1 MQTTATG
8 NASDNVLQPL
18 KNALSS
24 SSADTKQGSSNLE
37 AGFQMA
43 NQTFA
48 PNTNNLKIILV
59 ITDGQ
64 FADSNLLSTMKP
76 VLDSLVL
83 QKVLVLLYSFDRTT
97 GTGGAKAALSQVACY
112 VNGTYEQVEK
122 TVDNPLWTLRSYFG
136 IIAYWRLEYNKFRPY
151 WSKPYPDDGSLG
163 TVITA
168 AYPTF
173 APDNYT
179 LIGVVGY
186 DINLNELAGIT
197 ATQFSAALALRASSD
212 PADIVVNPVPLPCNV
227 SLSNLALPVFLVT
240 LIYGKIC
247 LNLT

>member
-1 MQTTATG
+1 MHSECCMQMTA
-8 NASDNVLQPL
+8 NNNDSNLQPL
-18 KNALSS
+18 KSALSLL
-24 SSADTKQGSSNLE
+24 SADTKQAPSNLQ
-37 AGFQMA
+37 AGFQLA

-64 FADSNLLSTMKP
+64 FADSNLLTTVKP
-76 VLDSLVL
+76 VLNSLVL
-83 QKVLVLLYSFDRTT
+83 QKVLVLLYSFDRTA
-97 GTGGAKAALSQVACY
+97 GANASLSQVACY
-112 VNGTYEQVEK
+112 VDGIYERVVK

-186 DINLNELAGIT
+186 DINLAELGGIT
-197 ATQFSAALALRASSD
+197 VASFQAALASRANSD
-212 PADIVVNPVPLPCNV
+212 PDGVVVNPVPLPCNV
-227 SLSNLALPVFLVT
+227 SLSNLAFIVFFGHFGLR
-240 LIYGKIC
+240 
-247 LNLT
+247 